1 MNNNNNNYSR
11 RKFIT
16 TTAKGAAVVS
26 GLGFLGSCNF
36 FAENKAGKV
45 PKRILGKTGEA
56 VSILSFGGGSQ
67 FLKNKNG
74 VWEKTLEMALESGIN
89 LFDTAPS
96 YTLNQFKMDG
106 KKGEIGSGEERFGE
120 ILPAYRD
127 KVLISSKLEKKEP
140 GFARKAVEESLRKL
154 KTDYLDILLLHAIN
168 NKDDV
173 AEIEKGV
180 YQEMLRLKEEGI
192 VKYIGFSSMDS
203 AERSRDMLE
212 KLELDVA
219 LLAMNPTKYGN
230 YATVALPTAKE
241 KNVGVMTIKVLRGL
255 IGKGATVKELFEY
268 SWTAN
273 QVASAMVGHVGTETL
288 EENIKLAIEYGK
300 DNKLTI
306 DHKELEARLAPFAG
320 PHALPWARP
329 GYVDGGIIV

>member
-1 MNNNNNNYSR
+1 MKNKSNYSR
-11 RKFIT
+11 RKFIA
-16 TTAKGAAVVS
+16 TTAKGAAVVTGM
-26 GLGFLGSCNF
+26 GLMNSCNIF
-36 FAENKAGKV
+36 TGNSAGKV

-74 VWEKTLEMALESGIN
+74 VWEKTLEIALESGIN

-96 YTLNQFKMDG
+96 YTLGQFKMEG
-106 KKGEIGSGEERFGE
+106 KKSTIGSGEERFGE
-120 ILPAYRD
+120 ILPAWRD

-140 GFARKAVEESLRKL
+140 GFAKKAVEDSLRKL

-168 NKDDV
+168 TKDNV

-180 YQEMLRLKEEGI
+180 YQEMLKLKEEGI
-192 VKYIGFSSMDS
+192 IKYIGFSSMDS
-203 AERSRDMLE
+203 AERSREMLE
-212 KLELDVA
+212 KLEFDVA

-230 YATVALPTAKE
+230 YAKVALPVAQE

-255 IGKGATVKELFEY
+255 IGKVATVKELFEY
-268 SWTAN
+268 VWTTN
-273 QVASAMVGHVGTETL
+273 HVASAMIGHVGTETL
-288 EENIKLAIEYGK
+288 EENIKLAVEYGK
-300 DNKLTI
+300 NNELSI